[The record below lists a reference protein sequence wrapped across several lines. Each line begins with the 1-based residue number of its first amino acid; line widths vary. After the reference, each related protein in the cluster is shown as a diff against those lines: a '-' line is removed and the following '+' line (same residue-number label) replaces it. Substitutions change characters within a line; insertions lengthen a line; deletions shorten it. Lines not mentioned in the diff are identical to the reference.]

1 MKKTKQKVILLSIIF
16 ILLFLSGCGT
26 SSNSIKSENNPKIEN
41 NKVDSVKKDETEKEQ
56 EDSAVVKNL
65 YFNNV
70 DYEELPLQEDE

>member
-16 ILLFLSGCGT
+16 ILLFLSWCWT